1 MLRISPVSAS
11 LMAQRYL
18 GNTQRSTEKAMK
30 DLASGTRFN
39 TPGADAAGAAI
50 AEQLKGQMRGQ
61 RAALNNADNATSF
74 IQVAEGALNEQNNIL
89 IRMRELAVQ
98 AASDTYSDKEREY
111 LNYEYTQLSEEL
123 DRIAK
128 TTTYGST
135 ALLNGTS
142 KEYEF
147 QVGTSG
153 ESDSIIK
160 YTADTDTTGSSLGVD
175 GGDVESKSSAR
186 SNLKDIDNAMML
198 VAESRAK
205 YGAVQS
211 RMDSAANN
219 LAVGIENIEAAHS
232 RMADTDVAQA
242 VSDVRR
248 GQILQQYQASVLSQA
263 NTTSEVLLRLVG

>member
-1 MLRISPVSAS
+1 MLRVSPVSAS

-18 GNTQRSTEKAMK
+18 GSTQRSTEKAMK
-30 DLASGTRFN
+30 DLASGTKFN

-50 AEQLKGQMRGQ
+50 AEQLQGQLRGQ
-61 RAALNNADNATSF
+61 KAALNNADNATSF

-89 IRMRELAVQ
+89 VRLRELAVQ

-111 LNYEYTQLSEEL
+111 LNYEYTQLTQEL

-135 ALLNGTS
+135 PLLNGGS
-142 KEYEF
+142 KDYEF

-153 ESDSIIK
+153 NSDSIIK
-160 YTADTDTTGSSLGVD
+160 YTSDTNTTASSLGVD
-175 GGDVESKSSAR
+175 GGDVETKSDAR
-186 SNLKDIDNAMML
+186 GVLKDIDDAMTK
-198 VAESRAK
+198 VAEARAK

-211 RMDSAANN
+211 RMDSASNN

-248 GQILQQYQASVLSQA
+248 GQILQQYQASVLAQA
-263 NTTSEVLLRLVG
+263 NNTNEVLLRLIA